1 MTGLSAKIDTRK
13 APQENAELFL
23 CYRFCGKHMICRRL
37 GGRPQ
42 IAATETNIKSGTA
55 YTTPPVYEYLVAE
68 CNAQSLCGL
77 DELVVGR
84 DEFCFTCHF

>member
-23 CYRFCGKHMICRRL
+23 YDMVLVRRMIRWES

-42 IAATETNIKSGTA
+42 ITATETNIKSGTA
-55 YTTPPVYEYLVAE
+55 YTAPPVYEYLVTE
-68 CNAQSLCGL
+68 SNAQSLCGL

-84 DEFCFTCHF
+84 DEFCFACDF

>member
-1 MTGLSAKIDTRK
+1 
-13 APQENAELFL
+13 
-23 CYRFCGKHMICRRL
+23 MIRWES

-55 YTTPPVYEYLVAE
+55 YTAPPVYEYLVAE

-77 DELVVGR
+77 NELVVGR
-84 DEFCFTCHF
+84 DEFCFACDF

>member
-1 MTGLSAKIDTRK
+1 
-13 APQENAELFL
+13 
-23 CYRFCGKHMICRRL
+23 MICRKS

-55 YTTPPVYEYLVAE
+55 YTAPPVYEYLVTE
-68 CNAQSLCGL
+68 SDAQSLCGL

-84 DEFCFTCHF
+84 DEFCFACNF